1 MYKEQGGEI
10 PLSAPF
16 VTSASGSR
24 KGADRARF
32 NTLRKKKKRKKEI
45 ARAVKVRNVR

>member
-32 NTLRKKKKRKKEI
+32 NTLREKKKKEI